1 MTRTSTHPNMNRMK
15 LHYENAMLILH
26 GNRNNVDKLHGNR
39 NNNSKSTHL
48 SVSQP
53 SCSIDFDPRLRLTE
67 HTSATGICNDAVK
80 IMEGYYPNGPKN
92 P

>member
-15 LHYENAMLILH
+15 LHYENAMLI
-26 GNRNNVDKLHGNR
+26 LHGNR